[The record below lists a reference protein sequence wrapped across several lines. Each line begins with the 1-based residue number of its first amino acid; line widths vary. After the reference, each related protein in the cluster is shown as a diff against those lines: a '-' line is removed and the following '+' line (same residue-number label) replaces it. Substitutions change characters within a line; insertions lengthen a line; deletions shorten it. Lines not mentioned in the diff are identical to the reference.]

1 MTHACILASLFV
13 LQLGEPPMP
22 KEKNAAIIQ
31 LIESCGGTVT
41 RQKRGY
47 EVQSWGIE
55 DSGRADRLSEA
66 ITQLPKVCEIW
77 LPACKISDQGLV
89 SIGKIDSLEKLSLHS
104 INITGTGLAHL
115 RSLKSLRSLTCES
128 ATTDDGLKS
137 IGQMTELRELS
148 LSGPNI
154 TCAGTAHLTALDK
167 LETIRFPTAA
177 MKGDL
182 SPLKKLSKLKKL
194 DLEWSNVDDATL
206 ETIAGMENLDTLYM
220 GFTKLTD
227 ACVPTL
233 RTFPKLKDLSLR
245 NTSLTTV
252 GIRQLCKSGLSL
264 EDLCICEISVDDET
278 IQALGTMKSL
288 KTLWMLN
295 VELTGPQLQQLKS
308 LLPKCKI
315 LN

>member
-1 MTHACILASLFV
+1 
-13 LQLGEPPMP
+13 MP
-22 KEKNAAIIQ
+22 KNTKAAIKRS
-31 LIESCGGTVT
+31 IESLNGTVT
-41 RQKRGY
+41 SGERGY
-47 EVQSWGIE
+47 RVQAGGIDDAKQADELCRAIAQLGNVGRVDLNGAGLTDEVVSQLGNIESLIELDLMSNRLTAKCMAHVSRLKGLQSF
-55 DSGRADRLSEA
+55 
-66 ITQLPKVCEIW
+66 
-77 LPACKISDQGLV
+77 
-89 SIGKIDSLEKLSLHS
+89 
-104 INITGTGLAHL
+104 
-115 RSLKSLRSLTCES
+115 TCES

-167 LETIRFPTAA
+167 LETLRFPTAA

-182 SPLKKLSKLKKL
+182 SPLKKLSKLKEL
-194 DLEWSNVDDATL
+194 ELEWSNVDDATL